1 MNVCLCLQ
9 INLLY
14 AHTYRFEKLYST
26 VALHNEFHL
35 FSQVS
40 TLSEPWKNYC
50 VISHR
55 TEAAAPVW

>member
-1 MNVCLCLQ
+1 MEVLTLQ
-9 INLLY
+9 PDLHLRLL
-14 AHTYRFEKLYST
+14 
-26 VALHNEFHL
+26 
-35 FSQVS
+35 QVS